1 MQPQGAGG
9 KAVVA
14 AGDRCGQLG
23 GPYTVEVGALGHS
36 VHVTIGRRVPLA
48 TLLPRRSGR
57 IPRVRIKIPPALR
70 AAWAP
75 FAIAALILPITAGFL
90 IGGPGPGLAL
100 GALTAF
106 ALLWIAGRRAPA
118 GMIET
123 QAATDKR
130 RRILLVIG
138 REIDDPRILETAART
153 TGISFDSDAIIR
165 VVSPTRSSVLDRW
178 AGDFRR
184 GQAEAQRRLVVTVA
198 SLATAGVEADA
209 RVGDVD
215 LVQAVE
221 DQLRSFAAT
230 DVVLITG
237 SDTEDPEA
245 AVAAQEL
252 ERRLRQPF
260 TRIAA

>member
-1 MQPQGAGG
+1 
-9 KAVVA
+9 
-14 AGDRCGQLG
+14 
-23 GPYTVEVGALGHS
+23 
-36 VHVTIGRRVPLA
+36 
-48 TLLPRRSGR
+48 
-57 IPRVRIKIPPALR
+57 
-70 AAWAP
+70 
-75 FAIAALILPITAGFL
+75 
-90 IGGPGPGLAL
+90 
-100 GALTAF
+100 
-106 ALLWIAGRRAPA
+106 
-118 GMIET
+118 MIET
-123 QAATDKR
+123 QAATDSR

-138 REIDDPRILETAART
+138 REIDDPQILETAART
-153 TGISFDSDAIIR
+153 AGISFDSDVVIR

-230 DVVLITG
+230 DVVLVTG
-237 SDTEDPEA
+237 PDTEDPEA
-245 AVAAQEL
+245 AAAAKEL

>member
-1 MQPQGAGG
+1 MTP
-9 KAVVA
+9 
-14 AGDRCGQLG
+14 
-23 GPYTVEVGALGHS
+23 
-36 VHVTIGRRVPLA
+36 A

-57 IPRVRIKIPPALR
+57 IERVRIDIPPALR

-75 FAIAALILPITAGFL
+75 FAIAALILPTTAGFL

-123 QAATDKR
+123 QAATDSR

-138 REIDDPRILETAART
+138 REIDDPQILETAART
-153 TGISFDSDAIIR
+153 AGISFDSDVVIR

-237 SDTEDPEA
+237 SDAEDPEA
-245 AVAAQEL
+245 AVAAHEL
-252 ERRLRQPF
+252 ERRLSQSF

>member
-1 MQPQGAGG
+1 M
-9 KAVVA
+9 
-14 AGDRCGQLG
+14 
-23 GPYTVEVGALGHS
+23 
-36 VHVTIGRRVPLA
+36 
-48 TLLPRRSGR
+48 R
-57 IPRVRIKIPPALR
+57 IEIPPALR

-75 FAIAALILPITAGFL
+75 FAIAALILPTTAGFL

-123 QAATDKR
+123 QAATDSR

-138 REIDDPRILETAART
+138 REIDDPQILETAARAA
-153 TGISFDSDAIIR
+153 GISFDSDVVIR

-230 DVVLITG
+230 DVVLVTG
-237 SDTEDPEA
+237 SDAEDPEA
-245 AVAAQEL
+245 AVGSAGARTAPAPAVHANCRVTRANAALEHVEADVREL
-252 ERRLRQPF
+252 PVARRWICGIEVLGKPE
-260 TRIAA
+260 AALAVEQACAGLGRKR